1 MDGFGLILASLL
13 IETIALILI
22 SKVKAKYNII
32 DKIVKKIVL
41 LVCASIFFQT
51 IFVLGKLYL
60 YLIYNKI
67 I

>member
-32 DKIVKKIVL
+32 DKIVKKITL

-51 IFVLGKLYL
+51 IFVSGKLYL